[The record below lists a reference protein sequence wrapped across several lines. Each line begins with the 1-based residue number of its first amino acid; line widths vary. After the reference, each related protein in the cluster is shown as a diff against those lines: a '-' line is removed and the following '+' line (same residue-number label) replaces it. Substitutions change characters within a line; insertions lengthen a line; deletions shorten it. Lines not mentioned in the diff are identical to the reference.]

1 MDATVKTNDATTK
14 ANTTDASTTTA
25 SKATVDQQ
33 LNAMIGMLSGGLSPS
48 AVQQAWWDWAQ
59 HLAASLD
66 TQARLAKK
74 AARQW
79 QRFRAYSERAC
90 QDPGCER
97 CIEPLPQDKRFRGDA
112 WQRWPFNAL
121 YQGFLLQQQWC
132 HAATT
137 GVPGVSRHH
146 EAMVTFGARQCL
158 DVFSPSNYLAT
169 NPELIEQTL
178 REGGANLVRGA
189 ANFLEDWQRQLAG
202 QGPAGV
208 EDYRVGQEVAVTPG
222 QVVYRNRLIELIQ
235 YAPATQE
242 VHAEPVLIVPAWIM
256 KYYILD
262 LSPENSLVRYLV
274 SKGHTVFVVSWKNP
288 GSDERDL
295 GMADYRRLG
304 VMAAL
309 DAVTAIYPAQR
320 IHGVGY
326 CLGGTLLSIAA
337 AAMGRDGDERLASLT
352 LLAAQTD
359 FSEAGELMLFIDEDQ
374 VRLLEDIMA
383 VKGYLDTRQMAG
395 AFQLLRSKDLIW
407 SAMVRSYL
415 AGERPPIFDLMAW
428 NADGTRMPAR
438 MHSEY
443 LRKLFLDNDLAGGR
457 YSVDGRPVSLTDIRI
472 PVFAVST
479 RKDHVAP
486 WRSVYK
492 IQWLTRTEV
501 TFVLSSGGHNAG
513 IVSPPDHP
521 RRVHQI
527 STIHQGEPFVDPDGW
542 QAEALHHEGSWWP
555 CWQGWLETHS
565 GERVPAREPGATAG
579 YPALNEAPGRY
590 VLEQ

>member
-1 MDATVKTNDATTK
+1 MDTTVKTNDA
-14 ANTTDASTTTA
+14 AFRGTDASTATA
-25 SKATVDQQ
+25 PNATVDQQ
-33 LNAMIGMLSGGLSPS
+33 LNALMALFTGGLSPS
-48 AVQQAWWDWAQ
+48 ALSQAWWDWAQ
-59 HLAASLD
+59 HLATSPD
-66 TQARLAKK
+66 KQTELAGK
-74 AARQW
+74 AARKW
-79 QRFRAYSERAC
+79 QRFGAYSERAW
-90 QDPGCER
+90 QETECER

-121 YQGFLLQQQWC
+121 YQGFLLQQQWW

-146 EAMVTFGARQCL
+146 EAMMAFGARQCL
-158 DVFSPSNYLAT
+158 DVFSPSNFLAT
-169 NPELIEQTL
+169 NPELIGQTL

-189 ANFLEDWQRQLAG
+189 ANLREDWQRKLTG

-235 YAPATQE
+235 YTPATQE

-274 SKGHTVFVVSWKNP
+274 AQGHTVFIVSWKNP

-309 DAVTAIYPAQR
+309 DAVTAICPAQR
-320 IHGVGY
+320 VHGVGY
-326 CLGGTLLSIAA
+326 CLGGTLLST

-374 VRLLEDIMA
+374 VSLLEDIMA
-383 VKGYLDTRQMAG
+383 MKGYLDTRQMAG
-395 AFQLLRSKDLIW
+395 AFQLLHSKDLIW

-415 AGERPPIFDLMAW
+415 AGERPPMFDLMAW
-428 NADGTRMPAR
+428 NSDGTRMPAR

-443 LRKLFLDNDLAGGR
+443 LRRLFLDNDLAGGR
-457 YSVDGRPVSLTDIRI
+457 YAVDGRPVSLTDIRI

-479 RKDHVAP
+479 QKDHVAP

-492 IQWLTRTEV
+492 IQWLTRAEV

-513 IVSPPDHP
+513 IVSPPGHP
-521 RRVHQI
+521 RRAHQI

-542 QAEALHHEGSWWP
+542 QADAQHHDGSWWP

-565 GERVPAREPGATAG
+565 GERVLARKPGVTAD
-579 YPALNEAPGRY
+579 YPVLDDAPGRY